1 MTLFHC
7 SPKPRKYEKVPQH
20 SASVD
25 RSDVLVVGTGY
36 LGSRVA
42 KLATREE
49 VTVYTTTRTREK
61 FPAFQAQGWS
71 PVRFDWTREPGA
83 ENEIPAL
90 SASPRVL
97 VAVSYDRNSGLGRE
111 ESQVGG
117 LKRLLGLLPADARI
131 CYISTTGV
139 YHQVDGA
146 WVDESSPAEP
156 SREGGRAHLHA
167 EKLIRQSRPDGCW
180 HVLRLSGIYGPG
192 RVPRIADVRDGEP
205 IASSETGYLNLIHVD
220 DAAAAVLASWQ
231 LLGQQT
237 TSHASTAQTPK
248 SEDRAH
254 EDDNAGLFLISD
266 DEPVVRREFYQ
277 EIARQ
282 CGAPPPQFKAPAAD
296 SPKLMRSESNKRIR
310 NQKMKRVLLPTL
322 RYPNYRSGLADVLDA
337 ALE

>member
-42 KLATREE
+42 GLATREE
-49 VTVYTTTRTREK
+49 VTVHTTTRTREK
-61 FPAFQAQGWS
+61 FPAFRSQGWS
-71 PVRFDWTREPGA
+71 PVRFDWTQEPGP

-97 VAVSYDRNSGLGRE
+97 VAVSYDRNSGVGRE

-156 SREGGRAHLHA
+156 SREGGRAHLRA
-167 EKLIRQSRPDGCW
+167 EELIQQNRFDGRW

-192 RVPRIADVRDGEP
+192 RVPRIADVRDGRP
-205 IASSETGYLNLIHVD
+205 IASLETGYLNLIHVD
-220 DAAAAVLASWQ
+220 DAAAAVLASWH
-231 LLGQQT
+231 LLGQRMIAPE
-237 TSHASTAQTPK
+237 ASR
-248 SEDRAH
+248 SDHHAH

-282 CGAPPPQFKAPAAD
+282 CGAPPPQFKAPAVD